1 MISRDDGDSA
11 PHEIAV
17 TVPVEVWTCEVS
29 ASFNPNAESEAM
41 VVESAISAGSLGVWS
56 KAYRESPPLR
66 TLSSIVNS
74 GLLLVSESGEV
85 LPSEEI
91 AEAIEEGTLVDILK
105 KTGSG
110 RTETRV
116 VRDLLTG
123 SFHHPRVLYGSAE
136 LSESVGM

>member
-91 AEAIEEGTLVDILK
+91 AEAIAYLMCAEWVTGAMIDIDGGLGLGLTQDPAVSAMK
-105 KTGSG
+105 
-110 RTETRV
+110 ETC
-116 VRDLLTG
+116 D
-123 SFHHPRVLYGSAE
+123 HD
-136 LSESVGM
+136 